1 MKKLNV
7 YFAWVFSVI
16 FTIQVIVL
24 PLIVELNILNCA
36 MMIVS
41 TVSFGAITVYFWMK
55 IIIVE
60 LYA

>member
-41 TVSFGAITVYFWMK
+41 TVSCGVITVYFWLK